1 MEFTEILRGRYGL
14 SERAAGVLMRHASQ
28 SVHARKEI
36 IVEEGQRDQEIRF
49 VTEGSARSYV
59 MREDKC
65 VILSFAFE
73 GDPTSSTL
81 GAWPGGISG
90 HTIETMEPTTLVR
103 LPREEIDRLFA
114 ADAELADWG
123 RRMAEEQLRRRA
135 RHYLALPVEGG
146 MRRLDSSLIYYLES
160 EGHRVHFY
168 TEEGDFVAA
177 GTLKAFEEK
186 LAERPFARC
195 NSGYLVNLAQVK
207 SVQQGMV
214 QVGPYELQ
222 VSRPRRKAFLAALAD
237 HIGGEGA

>member
-103 LPREEIDRLFA
+103 LPREEINRLFA
-114 ADAELADWG
+114 PARGVFRRL
-123 RRMAEEQLRRRA
+123 RMARQERA
-135 RHYLALPVEGG
+135 VQARTARISP
-146 MRRLDSSLIYYLES
+146 IIAA
-160 EGHRVHFY
+160 HR
-168 TEEGDFVAA
+168 
-177 GTLKAFEEK
+177 
-186 LAERPFARC
+186 AERPRGLPLPHAPKPEPHPGR
-195 NSGYLVNLAQVK
+195 NQMTKLS
-207 SVQQGMV
+207 
-214 QVGPYELQ
+214 
-222 VSRPRRKAFLAALAD
+222 
-237 HIGGEGA
+237 

>member
-123 RRMAEEQLRRRA
+123 RRMAEEQLRDKSEQYKRMLREYPQLLQ
-135 RHYLALPVEGG
+135 RIALK
-146 MRRLDSSLIYYLES
+146 D
-160 EGHRVHFY
+160 
-168 TEEGDFVAA
+168 
-177 GTLKAFEEK
+177 
-186 LAERPFARC
+186 
-195 NSGYLVNLAQVK
+195 
-207 SVQQGMV
+207 
-214 QVGPYELQ
+214 
-222 VSRPRRKAFLAALAD
+222 LAAYLFVTPQSLSRIRAE
-237 HIGGEGA
+237 IK

>member
-49 VTEGSARSYV
+49 VTEGSAAAPTSCART
-59 MREDKC
+59 KC

-123 RRMAEEQLRRRA
+123 RRMAEEQLRRPRG
-135 RHYLALPVEGG
+135 VF
-146 MRRLDSSLIYYLES
+146 RRLRMARQERAVQARTARISPIIAA
-160 EGHRVHFY
+160 HR
-168 TEEGDFVAA
+168 
-177 GTLKAFEEK
+177 
-186 LAERPFARC
+186 AERPRGLPLPHAPKPEPHPGR
-195 NSGYLVNLAQVK
+195 NQMTKLS
-207 SVQQGMV
+207 
-214 QVGPYELQ
+214 
-222 VSRPRRKAFLAALAD
+222 
-237 HIGGEGA
+237 